1 MTVETYYRECRKR
14 LSEILGSDTEGESA
28 ARIVFEDVADYTP
41 KFTFMNG
48 DREMLAETCQRID
61 KVIEKIAGGE
71 PVQYA
76 VGKARFMGND
86 FIVTPDVLIPRPETE
101 GLVDMAVKDF
111 DGRIDLS
118 ALDIGTGSGCIAVS
132 LARAL
137 PFCRVT
143 AMDVSPAAL
152 AVAKENARQLGVNID
167 FEQNDILKARAPEAA
182 FDLIVSNPPYVTESE
197 RKDMESRVL
206 DHEPSGA
213 LFVPDDNPLL
223 FYKAIAAYAA
233 SALRSGGR
241 IYLEINSQYPK
252 EVCQLLQAD
261 GFEDATALRDYL
273 GKYRYVTARK
283 P

>member
-1 MTVETYYRECRKR
+1 MPEAPF
-14 LSEILGSDTEGESA
+14 EILGSDTEGESA

-41 KFTFMNG
+41 KFIFMNG

-86 FIVTPDVLIPRPETE
+86 FIVTSDVLIPRPETE

-111 DGRIDLS
+111 DGRSDLS

-152 AVAKENARQLGVNID
+152 SVAKENATQLG
-167 FEQNDILKARAPEAA
+167 
-182 FDLIVSNPPYVTESE
+182 
-197 RKDMESRVL
+197 
-206 DHEPSGA
+206 
-213 LFVPDDNPLL
+213 
-223 FYKAIAAYAA
+223 
-233 SALRSGGR
+233 
-241 IYLEINSQYPK
+241 
-252 EVCQLLQAD
+252 
-261 GFEDATALRDYL
+261 
-273 GKYRYVTARK
+273 
-283 P
+283 